1 MGPTTEMHTLPV
13 FDENGIQI
21 GFQQVNRLI
30 SQTQPTGNLVKS
42 QPNIHPSQPAS
53 DSLHPNS
60 KNWTSI
66 PLIDLSNPA
75 ALTTFIP
82 LDPQPLSVCE
92 LDQGVIATLLG
103 NLQGGEWDPWP
114 NGRFRLDLTHTEYMA
129 TKRLAVQWATK
140 SNTTRS
146 RNSSVGSST
155 IAGGKILNKK
165 CLGVLICTVE
175 GCQFI
180 GRPQVESAGLQKQLS
195 ARCYCGGQLK
205 HDHCSSRSYLITWG
219 QQDGDISTT
228 QYRYING
235 TAHTH
240 SRLPGVVRTTAA
252 EDQRFRTVYENR
264 PNATSTQLM
273 VGAPAPQGFG
283 PSAADLGQKFS
294 QRAYTSYRLNQEK
307 KKDGNGP
314 TSAFGNLQNLQKWKG
329 KHSTVPCKDYVS
341 SDIVCISLQTEW
353 MQQQTLPDMSDVGD
367 PLHGLLSD
375 AAHKYWEDPNGRLI
389 VTSIYSPLIEKWVPV
404 LFTYA
409 NGATIAHYEYHFL
422 ILIEGIAA
430 TVTKRQRR
438 CD

>member
-1 MGPTTEMHTLPV
+1 MSWFTKLRKFIAEAIYSGSD
-13 FDENGIQI
+13 DEESMKLKRRCLMKMEFKLDSN
-21 GFQQVNRLI
+21 
-30 SQTQPTGNLVKS
+30 
-42 QPNIHPSQPAS
+42 NIPS
-53 DSLHPNS
+53 
-60 KNWTSI
+60 
-66 PLIDLSNPA
+66 IDLFNPA

-82 LDPQPLSVCE
+82 LDPQTLSVCE
-92 LDQGVIATLLG
+92 FDQGVIATLLG

-146 RNSSVGSST
+146 QNSSVGSST

-195 ARCYCGGQLK
+195 ARCHCGGQLK

-240 SRLPGVVRTTAA
+240 SRLLGVVRTTAA

-314 TSAFGNLQNLQKWKG
+314 TSAFRNLQNLQKWKG
-329 KHSTVPCKDYVS
+329 KHSTVLCKDY
-341 SDIVCISLQTEW
+341 
-353 MQQQTLPDMSDVGD
+353 
-367 PLHGLLSD
+367 
-375 AAHKYWEDPNGRLI
+375 
-389 VTSIYSPLIEKWVPV
+389 
-404 LFTYA
+404 
-409 NGATIAHYEYHFL
+409 
-422 ILIEGIAA
+422 
-430 TVTKRQRR
+430 
-438 CD
+438 

>member
-1 MGPTTEMHTLPV
+1 
-13 FDENGIQI
+13 
-21 GFQQVNRLI
+21 
-30 SQTQPTGNLVKS
+30 
-42 QPNIHPSQPAS
+42 
-53 DSLHPNS
+53 
-60 KNWTSI
+60 
-66 PLIDLSNPA
+66 
-75 ALTTFIP
+75 
-82 LDPQPLSVCE
+82 
-92 LDQGVIATLLG
+92 VIATLLG

-195 ARCYCGGQLK
+195 ARCHCGGQLK

-252 EDQRFRTVYENR
+252 EDQRFCTVYENR

-329 KHSTVPCKDYVS
+329 KHSTVLCKDYVS

-353 MQQQTLPDMSDVGD
+353 MQQQTLPDMSDVRD

-389 VTSIYSPLIEKWVPV
+389 VTSIYSPLIKKWVPV

-409 NGATIAHYEYHFL
+409 N
-422 ILIEGIAA
+422 
-430 TVTKRQRR
+430 
-438 CD
+438 